1 VCLHQKRWTDAIQ
14 YLEYSLATY
23 RRLNNWEDEIGALLD
38 IVEYELAQENQMQ
51 AADRLNEVER
61 LIAQHARG
69 RQQQYFEESLEK
81 YRRSLTRLEARQTT
95 AMLDN

>member
-1 VCLHQKRWTDAIQ
+1 
-14 YLEYSLATY
+14 
-23 RRLNNWEDEIGALLD
+23 LNNWEDEIGALLD

-61 LIAQHARG
+61 LIAQHTRG